1 MKMSTPNT
9 VRPHPPRIPSDYGTI
24 GEPAYLHPMIQE
36 HLLAE
41 RALERWRVEQEQQT
55 TPATTSNSAN
65 QSIKITKIIGD
76 ERHVI
81 TTKVYADGRKVT
93 NTRISELTQEERQQH
108 NGIGQMSSELP
119 PGGTSNP
126 ETSNDDVQQ
135 HVMIRDVDQRY
146 MHPSIQ
152 EDILAHAR
160 LQKQRQ
166 ASERSGATNNP
177 ELPAAERQRQASSA
191 PESSVA
197 KTPELLHPYLQE
209 HYLAEQAMREEEEQ
223 QKEENMLEE
232 VKQKEKEDPGQLH
245 PYLQEHYLALEE
257 KPKLRLP
264 AASSSQ
270 SLMQGYQADT
280 ALAQR
285 RRQAEEEQIINE
297 HEKQPSVFK
306 KVKKRGGLLG
316 RRKKDKTP
324 TQEQQGN
331 SQPPQNHQGARETIT
346 TRVPD
351 EQGEDKMKEKPKK
364 SGLFRRRSKKVK
376 PPTQEK
382 QANSQ
387 QRGKGNQI
395 NPSHQHRSAPPTSDA
410 GDDRESSGAWK
421 NFEVQPKVQQY
432 LFERCLESQEIGMV
446 EAATEGRPRPEVE
459 GFLKLQDTALN
470 SIQQQK
476 RPDQPT
482 PHREARASLPTKQ
495 LSPSGDGVIIADC
508 ESMEEYQ
515 QLASPP
521 NTAGP
526 RQTPSPSMQMASH
539 MPQKT
544 AETSLRKQANPNI
557 HALPAA
563 PRPPMSRYHPSKA
576 SSFTPGQGWENIIT
590 DDWPQKSKG
599 TQNMGMNAVKE
610 QQECSGDSYSGSR
623 STMSEQTP
631 EASIEEEDDCDRP
644 PITEHI
650 VRHTAMSEVTTPW
663 ELQRDQQD
671 GYDSMADGQS
681 DAELS
686 YDSMDYVNND
696 QWEALEKSMEK
707 GGTEATRQWE
717 AFLKSQGAQSER
729 DAEEQEQQRSVERV
743 PRPQQIDVG
752 EERNPA
758 SQKVS
763 EAQSES
769 TTGIQTTFICA
780 CCHGSKRTKES
791 GYSCDNLLSPHLV
804 CSDCV
809 RQYLWSTKDT
819 RAPYG
824 MLGSHAKPICQ
835 LPCFTSLD
843 GRSSCHCPFK
853 IHVQSRN
860 LFKAQELK
868 EWAVREQEHMQEM
881 APKSPLSATQ
891 KQTRVAAEDDRAAPL
906 SPKQQIQVAMKEAA
920 TNARVRSCAMCDQT
934 LNKSQNG
941 CNAMKCLVCHTVS
954 CYVCRQ
960 VVPPG
965 GYDTHFDMFGDDKS
979 KCPLLTA
986 AETDRKRE
994 EEDMKRDI
1002 MALAN
1007 QVLENYKNNN

>member
-1 MKMSTPNT
+1 
-9 VRPHPPRIPSDYGTI
+9 
-24 GEPAYLHPMIQE
+24 
-36 HLLAE
+36 
-41 RALERWRVEQEQQT
+41 
-55 TPATTSNSAN
+55 
-65 QSIKITKIIGD
+65 
-76 ERHVI
+76 
-81 TTKVYADGRKVT
+81 
-93 NTRISELTQEERQQH
+93 
-108 NGIGQMSSELP
+108 
-119 PGGTSNP
+119 
-126 ETSNDDVQQ
+126 
-135 HVMIRDVDQRY
+135 
-146 MHPSIQ
+146 
-152 EDILAHAR
+152 
-160 LQKQRQ
+160 
-166 ASERSGATNNP
+166 
-177 ELPAAERQRQASSA
+177 
-191 PESSVA
+191 
-197 KTPELLHPYLQE
+197 
-209 HYLAEQAMREEEEQ
+209 
-223 QKEENMLEE
+223 
-232 VKQKEKEDPGQLH
+232 
-245 PYLQEHYLALEE
+245 
-257 KPKLRLP
+257 
-264 AASSSQ
+264 
-270 SLMQGYQADT
+270 
-280 ALAQR
+280 
-285 RRQAEEEQIINE
+285 
-297 HEKQPSVFK
+297 
-306 KVKKRGGLLG
+306 
-316 RRKKDKTP
+316 
-324 TQEQQGN
+324 
-331 SQPPQNHQGARETIT
+331 
-346 TRVPD
+346 
-351 EQGEDKMKEKPKK
+351 
-364 SGLFRRRSKKVK
+364 
-376 PPTQEK
+376 
-382 QANSQ
+382 
-387 QRGKGNQI
+387 
-395 NPSHQHRSAPPTSDA
+395 
-410 GDDRESSGAWK
+410 
-421 NFEVQPKVQQY
+421 
-432 LFERCLESQEIGMV
+432 
-446 EAATEGRPRPEVE
+446 
-459 GFLKLQDTALN
+459 
-470 SIQQQK
+470 
-476 RPDQPT
+476 
-482 PHREARASLPTKQ
+482 
-495 LSPSGDGVIIADC
+495 
-508 ESMEEYQ
+508 
-515 QLASPP
+515 
-521 NTAGP
+521 
-526 RQTPSPSMQMASH
+526 
-539 MPQKT
+539 
-544 AETSLRKQANPNI
+544 
-557 HALPAA
+557 
-563 PRPPMSRYHPSKA
+563 
-576 SSFTPGQGWENIIT
+576 
-590 DDWPQKSKG
+590 
-599 TQNMGMNAVKE
+599 
-610 QQECSGDSYSGSR
+610 
-623 STMSEQTP
+623 
-631 EASIEEEDDCDRP
+631 
-644 PITEHI
+644 
-650 VRHTAMSEVTTPW
+650 MSEVTTPW

-853 IHVQSRN
+853 IHVQLRN

-891 KQTRVAAEDDRAAPL
+891 KQTRVDAKDDRAAPL

-979 KCPLLTA
+979 KCPLLTD